1 LEKDKKVVY
10 SYTIILAIVFSLV
23 LINQLFFIEDPIFP
37 EKIEKEIEFT
47 RVVNVDKLALFETMA
62 DIQNYPKIL
71 PNNIISIIII
81 NQSENVIF
89 AKETVSERGI
99 TTDIIAKHVLFPPDK
114 HIVTIVDGDA
124 KNSTITIMLDELN
137 SSTKITAKMEM
148 EFRGVLIP
156 FGFLPQNQFESALN
170 TVISGFVDYT
180 NKITSEN
187 S

>member
-1 LEKDKKVVY
+1 LEKDKKIVLAYVI
-10 SYTIILAIVFSLV
+10 SLAIVFPSA
-23 LINQLFFIEDPIFP
+23 FILHEFSIITIGFP

-62 DIQNYPKIL
+62 DIHNYPKIL

-89 AKETVSERGI
+89 AKETISELGI
-99 TTDIIAKHVLFPPDK
+99 TIDIIAKHMLFPPDK
-114 HIVTIVDGDA
+114 HIVTIIDGDA

-137 SSTKITAKMEM
+137 SSTKLTTKIEM
-148 EFRGVLIP
+148 ELRGVLAP
-156 FGFLPQNQFESALN
+156 FGFIPENQIQNAMN

-180 NKITSEN
+180 NKKP
-187 S
+187 